1 MGQRDCASETTP
13 VLNQGERIQL
23 LPSTKLEQKGVVGYA
38 LQPYRN
44 LRTWIRELQAH
55 FGWQLM
61 AILFV
66 SQHISKGFVRDFTGA
81 GGSYI
86 FKEYAV
92 GAGHMGV
99 YGGVM
104 ALPWAL
110 KPVIG
115 LLSDYC
121 PIMGYSKAPYII
133 ASSLLGTAAL
143 CAMGTFRH
151 TLSIQHVVMLG
162 FCLSLYVSTVDLLTE
177 ATYAKALRA
186 KPAQGPA
193 LISYVWGGMCV
204 AGVLATLTS
213 GWILSHGSPWAL
225 YTLGAVPASFIIIP
239 TCLGWLNEPKL
250 SAEHVQR
257 QREHINSQKEAIVLS
272 FIMLS
277 ATLSLSYSGM
287 VLDTMA
293 NGIVSLVTVVV
304 VLTSFSVLL
313 NPIIAKVN
321 AFGLIQMSLAL
332 SLGGASFYFVMDDD
346 ASYPEGPHFTRQFY
360 SMVLPL
366 LGSVFTITGIW
377 MYNRMAGDFTYQR
390 MYIVGNLLYC
400 FCSLFDIVFYLRL
413 NKRWGINDHFFVIGS
428 SAFQTVLGTWL
439 WMPSTVIMSQ
449 LCPKGM
455 EATMFALLAGCHNLG
470 GTISSNFGACLL
482 ELLAINPTGG
492 KHESSQFKDLWIAS
506 LIACML
512 PAFSILLVPWFIP
525 DKRQTESVLPK
536 EDMPANEGS
545 LLRQWWLGEK
555 PPEDRRYS
563 RDLTA

>member
-1 MGQRDCASETTP
+1 
-13 VLNQGERIQL
+13 
-23 LPSTKLEQKGVVGYA
+23 
-38 LQPYRN
+38 
-44 LRTWIRELQAH
+44 
-55 FGWQLM
+55 
-61 AILFV
+61 
-66 SQHISKGFVRDFTGA
+66 
-81 GGSYI
+81 
-86 FKEYAV
+86 
-92 GAGHMGV
+92 
-99 YGGVM
+99 
-104 ALPWAL
+104 
-110 KPVIG
+110 VI
-115 LLSDYC
+115 
-121 PIMGYSKAPYII
+121 
-133 ASSLLGTAAL
+133 
-143 CAMGTFRH
+143 
-151 TLSIQHVVMLG
+151 VLG
-162 FCLSLYVSTVDLLTE
+162 F
-177 ATYAKALRA
+177 
-186 KPAQGPA
+186 
-193 LISYVWGGMCV
+193 
-204 AGVLATLTS
+204 
-213 GWILSHGSPWAL
+213 
-225 YTLGAVPASFIIIP
+225 
-239 TCLGWLNEPKL
+239 
-250 SAEHVQR
+250 
-257 QREHINSQKEAIVLS
+257 
-272 FIMLS
+272 
-277 ATLSLSYSGM
+277 
-287 VLDTMA
+287 
-293 NGIVSLVTVVV
+293 
-304 VLTSFSVLL
+304 FSVLL
-313 NPIIAKVN
+313 NPMIAKVN